1 MLNDVIFNDGDKSA
15 YLDWN
20 IVLTKAEIP
29 LPKIKSSTVDI
40 MGADGVL
47 DLSEI
52 LTGDVKY
59 ETRTAKLT
67 FELMDDTRYTETITE
82 ISNYLHGKMVTFT
95 LENDED
101 FYYKGRASINSW
113 ECSRRKGKIVITVDC
128 EPYKLEVNETVIIL
142 PLTSTPTHYI
152 LQNLRKKICPLIDVT
167 GDVVIDFNGHMYE
180 LSSGTHRIAN
190 IQLVEGDNRLI
201 ISGSGIGS
209 GESARLNTIV
219 LGETKLNSG
228 SGGGSGSGTVKF
240 TYRRGAL

>member
-29 LPKIKSSTVDI
+29 LPKVKSSTVDI

-47 DLSEI
+47 DLSEV

-59 ETRTAKLT
+59 DTRTAKLT
-67 FELMDDTRYTETITE
+67 FELMDDNRYSELITE
-82 ISNYLHGKMVTFT
+82 ISNYLHGKMVKFT
-95 LENDED
+95 LTNDED

-113 ECSRRKGKIVITVDC
+113 ECSRRKGKIVITVEC
-128 EPYKLEVNETVIIL
+128 EPYKLEQNETVIIL

-152 LQNLRKKICPLIDVT
+152 LQNLRKTICPVIDVSNNLIIE
-167 GDVVIDFNGHMYE
+167 IDDYTYNLGG
-180 LSSGTHRIAN
+180 GTHKVVN
-190 IQLVEGDNRLI
+190 IQLVEGDNRI
-201 ISGSGIGS
+201 I
-209 GESARLNTIV
+209 V
-219 LGETKLNSG
+219 
-228 SGGGSGSGTVKF
+228 SGSGTVKF